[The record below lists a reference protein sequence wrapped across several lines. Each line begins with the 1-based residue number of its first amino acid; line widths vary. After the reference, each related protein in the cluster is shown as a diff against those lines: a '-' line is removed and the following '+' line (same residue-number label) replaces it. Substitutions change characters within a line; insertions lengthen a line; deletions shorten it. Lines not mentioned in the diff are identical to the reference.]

1 VIACSKASLGT
12 LMEFE
17 ILRVASAPA
26 WTNRYTV
33 ARDTRSLAATSRTVS
48 S

>member
-1 VIACSKASLGT
+1 MIACSKASLGT

-26 WTNRYTV
+26 WTNRYTL